1 MTVEMIR
8 QKVATVAKKYPV
20 KRITLFGSRAEGT
33 NHEDSDVDLIIEFL
47 EPISLLKLSEIT
59 IQLEEILGIHVDLI
73 HGPVLKN
80 DLLEVKR
87 EVELYAA

>member
-8 QKVATVAKKYPV
+8 QK
-20 KRITLFGSRAEGT
+20 
-33 NHEDSDVDLIIEFL
+33 DSDVDLMIEFL
-47 EPISLLKLSEIT
+47 EPISLLKLSEIR
-59 IQLEEILGIHVDLI
+59 IQLEEALGIHVDLI

-80 DLLEVKR
+80 DLLKIKR